1 MMRGRFSTRT
11 GRMALGGILT
21 AGSLAIL
28 WLACMVPSG
37 QIGVTAV
44 AGLFPVV
51 MVLQVGRSGAL
62 LCWAATSLLALLL
75 LPSKSIALL
84 YLCFMG
90 IYPILKSLLEMK
102 VGSVAEWLGK
112 LVFFNVVLFLLWRM
126 AGALLLAQLPDW
138 MTSKTL
144 LLHGAGSVVFL
155 VYDVALSRLIYG
167 LSGRLRQ

>member
-1 MMRGRFSTRT
+1 MMQGRFSTLT

-51 MVLQVGRSGAL
+51 MVLQVSRGAAL

-102 VGSVAEWLGK
+102 VGRVAEWLGK
-112 LVFFNVVLFLLWRM
+112 LVFFNVVLFLLWHV
-126 AGALLLAQLPDW
+126 AGTLLLAQLPDW
-138 MTSKTL
+138 MTSETL
-144 LLHGAGSVVFL
+144 LLHGVGSVVFL
-155 VYDVALSRLIYG
+155 AYDIALSRLIYG
-167 LSGRLRQ
+167 LSRRLRQ